1 VADAKPVAILTALEE
16 ELEGIRRALPDLAG
30 VELIATGD
38 GPKRAASGAAR
49 FLERHRPSAVI
60 GAGLAGAISPG
71 LAVGD
76 IVASRRVRFEVGD
89 TATPDARLLE
99 RALAAGAMPGTLIT
113 VARPAV
119 SHAAR
124 AALAGT
130 VAGGDAL
137 AVDMESAAWAR
148 EAAAR
153 GIPYLVVRIVSDA
166 ADEDLPAFLPDC
178 VGPDGSIRRGE
189 VARRAL
195 LQPSSWGTLLR
206 MRRRLHECSDA
217 LGAFLKAM
225 DLSGIV
231 GAGPDPARW
240 RPPGPPLR

>member
-1 VADAKPVAILTALEE
+1 
-16 ELEGIRRALPDLAG
+16 
-30 VELIATGD
+30 
-38 GPKRAASGAAR
+38 
-49 FLERHRPSAVI
+49 
-60 GAGLAGAISPG
+60 
-71 LAVGD
+71 
-76 IVASRRVRFEVGD
+76 VGD

-231 GAGPDPARW
+231 GAGPDPSRW